1 MTRVKIWSEAIF
13 SCWSS
18 FYLFNLKIHPSLLVS
33 SKSLLKTN
41 EICWVGVFSVVGHG
55 RKSLR
60 TTAVNQV
67 FTPKLHDEHY
77 GVWCVMSQKECK
89 SPKCDYESRI
99 ISLEHTH
106 PHTCTKTHVYRYVTV
121 WPLVLSVLLLCMV
134 HLLSHGAVG
143 TGLLTHTDATAK
155 WSKSHFTWEM
165 N

>member
-1 MTRVKIWSEAIF
+1 MVGHRATAGGVWMTRVKIWSEAIF

-41 EICWVGVFSVVGHG
+41 EICWVGVFSVVGQC

-106 PHTCTKTHVYRYVTV
+106 THTCTKTHV
-121 WPLVLSVLLLCMV
+121 SLCNCLAPCSICPFAV
-134 HLLSHGAVG
+134 HGSSTLPWCSGHRAAH
-143 TGLLTHTDATAK
+143 TH
-155 WSKSHFTWEM
+155 
-165 N
+165 